1 MNRKVRDRILT
12 VFLFVQF
19 LVLSIPKKVA
29 AIIDGGG
36 GSTYEYGFQIGGISI
51 PLPSLKYD
59 LTNVDGVVLLI
70 GDILN
75 FLIGF
80 SAIVAVIMIIY
91 GGYTFIMSGGD
102 AENISKGSKVVT
114 AAIVGMI
121 IVFLAKLIITFV
133 LNEFLLK

>member
-1 MNRKVRDRILT
+1 MENKILA

-19 LVLSIPKKVA
+19 LVLSIPRKVS

-36 GSTYEYGFQIGGISI
+36 GSSYEYGSKIGGMSI

-59 LTNVDGVVLLI
+59 LTNVDGVVVLI

-91 GGYTFIMSGGD
+91 GGYNFIMSGGD
-102 AENISKGSKVVT
+102 SEKISKGSKAIT
-114 AAIVGMI
+114 AAVVGMV

-133 LNEFLLK
+133 LKEFLLK